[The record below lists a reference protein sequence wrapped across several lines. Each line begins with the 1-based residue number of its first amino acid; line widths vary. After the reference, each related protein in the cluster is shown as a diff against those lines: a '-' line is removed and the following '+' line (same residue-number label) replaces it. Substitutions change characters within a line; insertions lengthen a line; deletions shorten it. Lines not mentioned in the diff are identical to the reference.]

1 MKRVIQLLTLALF
14 AISLL
19 TAMSYAAE
27 SPSADRVS
35 RSSGGTDLQR
45 DANTITSPQAR
56 YSSLDIES
64 RDGFFER
71 LLKKVIILKN
81 PFMGISVITIEDT
94 SDDPWIF
101 KDPPG
106 PGTREYSTGPDLDE
120 DPWED
125 IK

>member
-14 AISLL
+14 AISLFA
-19 TAMSYAAE
+19 TVSYAAE

-45 DANTITSPQAR
+45 DTNTITSPQAR

-71 LLKKVIILKN
+71 LFKRIIILKN
-81 PFMGISVITIEDT
+81 PFTGISVITIDEPL
-94 SDDPWIF
+94 SDPLNVRT
-101 KDPPG
+101 PPG
-106 PGTREYSTGPDLDE
+106 RKDKTMYPEKKE
-120 DPWED
+120 DPWGEH
-125 IK
+125 K